1 MGKLYV
7 LKSYIVQK
15 ELGLPV
21 LPAALPVLQSLP
33 LGNLQLRLLLG
44 GSNLQ
49 IIVVMVMVKLEVA
62 KVGGGEGE
70 HTRWNLVRFPDPCQS
85 GNQTRWHWTQ
95 SPTWSSLT
103 MASPT
108 PFHKRLLS
116 HSV

>member
-1 MGKLYV
+1 MIFF
-7 LKSYIVQK
+7 KSYIVK
-15 ELGLPV
+15 EELGLPV

-70 HTRWNLVRFPDPCQS
+70 HTRWHTGLKVRPGP
-85 GNQTRWHWTQ
+85 R
-95 SPTWSSLT
+95 
-103 MASPT
+103 
-108 PFHKRLLS
+108 
-116 HSV
+116 

>member
-1 MGKLYV
+1 M
-7 LKSYIVQK
+7 QE

-21 LPAALPVLQSLP
+21 LPATLPVLQRLP
-33 LGNLQLRLLLG
+33 LGDLQLRLLLG

-49 IIVVMVMVKLEVA
+49 IMMVMLMVMVKLEVA
-62 KVGGGEGE
+62 SLWTTSNFSLAATCQTKIGQGEGE
-70 HTRWNLVRFPDPCQS
+70 HTRW
-85 GNQTRWHWTQ
+85 HWAQ

-103 MASPT
+103 IASPT